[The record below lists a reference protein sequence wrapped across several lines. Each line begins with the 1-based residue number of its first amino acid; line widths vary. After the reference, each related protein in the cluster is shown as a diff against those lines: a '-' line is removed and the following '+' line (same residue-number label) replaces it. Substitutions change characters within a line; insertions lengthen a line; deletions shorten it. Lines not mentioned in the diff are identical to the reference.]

1 MMMSPTE
8 EKLLWKTQVSI
19 SVESTLREIGKF
31 EFRKILDMLKENYN
45 VSLSDCYDNPE
56 FLKKILKDLFGNSY
70 GSIIATLEKNLD
82 GLVLL
87 EPVNEFLTIM
97 KN

>member
-1 MMMSPTE
+1 MSPTE

-19 SVESTLREIGKF
+19 SVENTLREIGKF

-70 GSIIATLEKNLD
+70 ESIIATLEKNLD

-87 EPVNEFLTIM
+87 EPIKEFLTVM

>member
-1 MMMSPTE
+1 MISPTE

-19 SVESTLREIGKF
+19 SVENTLREIGKF
-31 EFRKILDMLKENYN
+31 EFRKVLDMLKENYN

-70 GSIIATLEKNLD
+70 ESIIATLEKNLD
-82 GLVLL
+82 GLVLM
-87 EPVNEFLTIM
+87 EPVKEFLTIM

>member
-1 MMMSPTE
+1 MSPTE

-31 EFRKILDMLKENYN
+31 EFRKILDMLKKNYN
-45 VSLSDCYDNPE
+45 VTLSDCYDNPE

-70 GSIIATLEKNLD
+70 ESIIATLEKNLD
-82 GLVLL
+82 GLVLM